1 MSVGHVLRAVRLTT
15 SPPHT
20 AALSISARLWAS
32 SKPLFHDA
40 PQVPGT
46 PLIGSHTTRPSGKT
60 NALLM
65 KPALGAV
72 KQTTYSLPGTNHAY
86 GKALVREDEG
96 TGELLMNW
104 MEHKPNP
111 HAKPGRDF
119 KALNKRA
126 VVAGLTTAKAATIYR
141 KTHDARLKIG
151 THESRRFTL
160 ADDFVHGKST
170 RPSTPMDDLISSAY
184 RWSWVASHLE
194 ADQAK
199 GASAKRLSSG
209 PAATRA
215 SHGDAAVANR
225 MLASVESPIKQPFVM
240 KRFKDIPSKVSQY
253 MGSPQKPHSAPSQ
266 TLVLE
271 SE

>member
-1 MSVGHVLRAVRLTT
+1 MEQTLR
-15 SPPHT
+15 
-20 AALSISARLWAS
+20 
-32 SKPLFHDA
+32 D
-40 PQVPGT
+40 VPGT
-46 PLIGSHTTRPSGKT
+46 PLIGHARPSAKT
-60 NALLM
+60 NALLL
-65 KPALGAV
+65 KPELGAV
-72 KQTTYSLPGTNHAY
+72 KQTTYSLPGPHHAY
-86 GKALVREDEG
+86 GKALLREDEG

-126 VVAGLTTAKAATIYR
+126 VVAGLTTAKATSIYR

-151 THESRRFTL
+151 THESRRFAL
-160 ADDFVHGKST
+160 ADDIVHGKST

-194 ADQAK
+194 QDQAK

-209 PAATRA
+209 PAQTRA
-215 SHGDAAVANR
+215 SQGHAAQRLSAT
-225 MLASVESPIKQPFVM
+225 AVESSPIKPPFVM

-266 TLVLE
+266 TLMLE

>member
-1 MSVGHVLRAVRLTT
+1 MER
-15 SPPHT
+15 
-20 AALSISARLWAS
+20 S
-32 SKPLFHDA
+32 SKTFHDA

-46 PLIGSHTTRPSGKT
+46 PLIGNARPSAKT
-60 NALLM
+60 NALLT
-65 KPALGAV
+65 KHELGTV
-72 KQTTYSLPGTNHAY
+72 KQTTYALPGPNHAY
-86 GKALVREDEG
+86 GKALFREDEG
-96 TGELLMNW
+96 TGELIMNW
-104 MEHKPNP
+104 TEHKPNP

-126 VVAGLTTAKAATIYR
+126 VVAGLTTAKATTIYR

-160 ADDFVHGKST
+160 ADDIVHGKST
-170 RPSTPMDDLISSAY
+170 RPSTPMDELISSAY

-194 ADQAK
+194 QDQAK

-209 PAATRA
+209 PAPTRA
-215 SHGDAAVANR
+215 SQGHAAAHR
-225 MLASVESPIKQPFVM
+225 LSAIAAESPSKPPFVM

-253 MGSPQKPHSAPSQ
+253 MGSPQKPHTAPAHSRA
-266 TLVLE
+266 LE

>member
-1 MSVGHVLRAVRLTT
+1 MDS
-15 SPPHT
+15 
-20 AALSISARLWAS
+20 S
-32 SKPLFHDA
+32 SKVFHDA

-46 PLIGSHTTRPSGKT
+46 PLIGHTRPSAKT
-60 NALLM
+60 NALLT
-65 KPALGAV
+65 KPELGTV
-72 KQTTYSLPGTNHAY
+72 KQTTYSLPGPHHAY
-86 GKALVREDEG
+86 GKAMQREAEG

-126 VVAGLTTAKAATIYR
+126 VVAGLTTAKATSIYR

-160 ADDFVHGKST
+160 ADDIVHGKST

-194 ADQAK
+194 QDQAK

-209 PAATRA
+209 PAQTRA
-215 SHGDAAVANR
+215 SQVYANR
-225 MLASVESPIKQPFVM
+225 LAASASAESPIKQPFVM